1 MLVPCLPVQRHGIQ
15 NKTRSSVRGS
25 VSADCYAR
33 HRNDIARHEMSMK
46 MRMSA
51 RPANCLS
58 GPRRNRRLRYLSLG
72 CRGELRCSPT
82 STILHSL
89 HTSGLFGTM
98 GRCASERLNK
108 SLQFPRT
115 AVPLHPLSGRVGK
128 RRQLAAQAVNTEP
141 SSKHTSTIGLL
152 DRCAHTT
159 VQKTSARDRESQ
171 SRLLTGQQPSVQL
184 QETRHTPA
192 PPTSATHSL
201 LAKGCSTPSLVT
213 DYVLHP
219 KRKWLGAV
227 LLRLLRPPI

>member
-33 HRNDIARHEMSMK
+33 HRNDIARNEMSMK

-108 SLQFPRT
+108 SLQSPRT
-115 AVPLHPLSGRVGK
+115 AVPLHPLSGRAGGK
-128 RRQLAAQAVNTEP
+128 TKTTGCTSCQYRAQLETH
-141 SSKHTSTIGLL
+141 KH
-152 DRCAHTT
+152 DRTAGQVCTHNCAEDIR
-159 VQKTSARDRESQ
+159 AR
-171 SRLLTGQQPSVQL
+171 
-184 QETRHTPA
+184 
-192 PPTSATHSL
+192 
-201 LAKGCSTPSLVT
+201 
-213 DYVLHP
+213 
-219 KRKWLGAV
+219 
-227 LLRLLRPPI
+227 